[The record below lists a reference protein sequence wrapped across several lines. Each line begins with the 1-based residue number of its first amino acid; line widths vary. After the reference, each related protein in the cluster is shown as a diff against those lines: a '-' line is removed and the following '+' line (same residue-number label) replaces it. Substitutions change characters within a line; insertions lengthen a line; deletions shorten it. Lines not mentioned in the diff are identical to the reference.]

1 MSLLIYSCHS
11 AAPRAAR
18 WRAAARRSAP
28 QRGVPRRGAAARRA
42 APCCGALP
50 VGTLAGPAASAR
62 VISIVNGNDVVPR
75 LLGSKLSFT
84 RKLLLEVMA
93 SANAKKHAANEQL
106 LDTFEAYTALPQTE
120 LVFVYHGQAQSVSAN
135 EQHLVLHLA
144 EALHPRGISDH
155 LGYVVALETASN
167 AGHWTPPKPA
177 IKVD

>member
-1 MSLLIYSCHS
+1 MGHSLGGALSQTVVGAGFLPASFTGRLTVISLGGP
-11 AAPRAAR
+11 APF
-18 WRAAARRSAP
+18 
-28 QRGVPRRGAAARRA
+28 
-42 APCCGALP
+42 CGALP